1 MSPKA
6 HTSECRLRIK
16 KKLEETERGREILK
30 RAANRS
36 KGGQDQGEAIEEKTE
51 DSDGKVETRM
61 EDVED
66 ENSNKK
72 IAWGPPEIIEHETE
86 EAERQEREQAHVQH
100 PGRIATKAEEDQMEL
115 NHIME
120 KVG

>member
-1 MSPKA
+1 MPKCGGWLA
-6 HTSECRLRIK
+6 TKGPRLGMQTGDRE
-16 KKLEETERGREILK
+16 KLEETERGREILK

-51 DSDGKVETRM
+51 DSDGKVGTRM

-86 EAERQEREQAHVQH
+86 EAE
-100 PGRIATKAEEDQMEL
+100 
-115 NHIME
+115 
-120 KVG
+120 